1 MNKIYFLL
9 FFILL
14 MFCGGQESAVDTEER
29 LQLDSTVTDSA
40 STSPASAVE
49 QSRED
54 ANISAP
60 TGIISEARNAAD
72 AASDRTLQ
80 QEAMI
85 DSLLGE

>member
-1 MNKIYFLL
+1 MNKIFFL
-9 FFILL
+9 FFIIFLV
-14 MFCGGQESAVDTEER
+14 FCGGQESAVNMEEE
-29 LQLDSTVTDSA
+29 LLPDSTATDST
-40 STSPASAVE
+40 STSPASTVE

-72 AASDRTLQ
+72 AASDRTLR

>member
-1 MNKIYFLL
+1 MDMEK
-9 FFILL
+9 
-14 MFCGGQESAVDTEER
+14 V
-29 LQLDSTVTDSA
+29 LQPDSTIDST

-54 ANISAP
+54 ANISTP

-72 AASDRTLQ
+72 AATDRTLQ

>member
-1 MNKIYFLL
+1 MNKIYFLF
-9 FFILL
+9 FFIFL
-14 MFCGGQESAVDTEER
+14 MFCGGQESAVDMEKV
-29 LQLDSTVTDSA
+29 LQPDSTIDSTI
-40 STSPASAVE
+40 TSPASAVE

-72 AASDRTLQ
+72 AATDRTLQ
-80 QEAMI
+80 QEAII